1 MFRSFFLL
9 FLLITLSLPIWGQEE
24 EEDIIQGS
32 FGGVFN
38 QLNRDIGDV
47 PGNRYWGDFN
57 FQFYKNRTDE
67 FEKKFSFSAQTNDQS
82 LTQYSLQEAYFTKKS
97 VFREWSETSRTGDH
111 LRVGRQILPWSLAD
125 STWGFGKLNNRINF
139 NFYTPGQEGLIGFAY
154 KNRSKS
160 GFFWRVFVSPIYVP
174 ETNPSLDIDKKNKS
188 ISSRSPWADPPA
200 STANLPGNPNPATIE
215 YEINYPN
222 ITDVINRPSA
232 GFNFGIEKKNWV
244 IDGFWIRKPENN
256 ISTDVEVSVD
266 FGENVV
272 NAKIDP
278 KFYYHDV
285 FGGNLKYMNANWE
298 FHATGLA
305 SFPNTYPDEPDS
317 RVLQYTQIQTE
328 KKREAYGGGGI
339 TYSTDINSLGFNYIA
354 RLSAFDRTQD
364 ALVQEPRWNQA
375 VNFFVMRKFTR
386 SLKITADLKYDTM
399 TTDRLTMVQALY
411 SVSAD
416 LLMSFGVNMIGTP
429 ENGKS
434 YWSPYTNNDA
444 VYASMRYIF

>member
-1 MFRSFFLL
+1 MSRSLSFLFSL
-9 FLLITLSLPIWGQEE
+9 MMISLPALAQKED
-24 EEDIIQGS
+24 DIIQGS

-38 QLNRDIGDV
+38 QLNKDIGDV

-57 FQFYKNRTDE
+57 FQFYKNLPDE

-97 VFREWSETSRTGDH
+97 VFKKWNETSQTGDS
-111 LRVGRQILPWSLAD
+111 LRMGRQILPWSMTD
-125 STWGFGKLNNRINF
+125 SVWGFGKLNNRINF
-139 NFYTPGQEGLIGFAY
+139 NFFLPGQEGLFGFTY
-154 KNRSKS
+154 QNRSRN
-160 GFFWRVFVSPIYVP
+160 GFFWRVFVSPIYIP
-174 ETNPSLDIDKKNKS
+174 ETNPSLDIDKKNKT
-188 ISSRSPWADPPA
+188 ISSRTPWGNPPPRQA
-200 STANLPGNPNPATIE
+200 EVNPGNWYPIQYN
-215 YEINYPN
+215 INYPD
-222 ITDVINRPSA
+222 IVDVINRPSA
-232 GFNFGIEKKNWV
+232 AFNLGIETRNWV
-244 IDGFWIRKPENN
+244 LDGFWIRKPENQ
-256 ISTDVEVSVD
+256 ISTDVEISVD
-266 FGENVV
+266 FGDQVV
-272 NAKIDP
+272 NAQIDP

-285 FGGNLKYMNANWE
+285 FGGNLKYRNANWDMYVS
-298 FHATGLA
+298 GIA
-305 SFPNTYPDEPDS
+305 SFPNTFPDQPDV

-339 TYSTDINSLGFNYIA
+339 SYANDINGFGFNYVA
-354 RLSAFDRTQD
+354 RLSAFDRQKD

-375 VNFFVMRKFTR
+375 VNFFVMRNFTR

-399 TTDRLTMVQALY
+399 TTDRLSMIQALY

-429 ENGKS
+429 ESGKS

>member
-1 MFRSFFLL
+1 MFRSFLLL
-9 FLLITLSLPIWGQEE
+9 FLLISVSLPALGQE

-57 FQFYKNRTDE
+57 FQFYKNLPDE

-97 VFREWSETSRTGDH
+97 VFRKWSETSRTGDY
-111 LRVGRQILPWSLAD
+111 LRIGRQILPWSIAD
-125 STWGFGKLNNRINF
+125 SAWGFGKLNSRINF
-139 NFYTPGQEGLIGFAY
+139 NFFTPGQEGLIGFTY

-200 STANLPGNPNPATIE
+200 SSTTIDGKDTPIE
-215 YEINYPN
+215 YNINYPD
-222 ITDVINRPSA
+222 IADVVNRPSA
-232 GFNFGIEKKNWV
+232 GFNFGVEKEHWI
-244 IDGFWIRKPENN
+244 IDGFWIRKPENQ
-256 ISTDVEVSVD
+256 ISTQVEVNYSAVS
-266 FGENVV
+266 EKI
-272 NAKIDP
+272 NAYVTP
-278 KFYYHDV
+278 EFYYHDV
-285 FGGNLKYMNANWE
+285 FGGNLKYRNSNWE
-298 FHATGLA
+298 MYLTGIA
-305 SFPNTYPDEPDS
+305 IFPNTFPDQKPD
-317 RVLQYTQIQTE
+317 VVEWTEFKTE

-339 TYSTDINSLGFNYIA
+339 SRTNDIYSLGFNYIA

-416 LLMSFGVNMIGTP
+416 LLMSFGFNMIGTP

-434 YWSPYTNNDA
+434 FWSPYTNNDA